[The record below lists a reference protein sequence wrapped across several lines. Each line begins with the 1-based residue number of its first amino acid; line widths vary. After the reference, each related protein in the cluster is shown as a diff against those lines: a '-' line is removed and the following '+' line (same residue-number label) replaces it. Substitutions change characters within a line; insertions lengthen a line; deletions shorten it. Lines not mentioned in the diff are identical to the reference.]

1 MYRVAHSLHIWILGV
16 LTCSCPDNV
25 INLIILYIIR
35 NNSLALTSDIKGLCM
50 QNHIRHS
57 WFFSNGLNFIS
68 VIRIEQREI
77 IMIHGL
83 LDFFSQSLS
92 TNHNIKYNFTENIAV
107 CHVIRYFYTVCC
119 KQWTIDCWLITKHID
134 SSYKPQCFPCW
145 DYTIADW
152 KQVSGENVLRSS
164 LTCDRH

>member
-1 MYRVAHSLHIWILGV
+1 MSYKNFLYRVAHSLHIWILSV

-35 NNSLALTSDIKGLCM
+35 NDSLALTPDIKGLCM

-68 VIRIEQREI
+68 VIRIEQIEI

-92 TNHNIKYNFTENIAV
+92 TNHNIKYNFTANIAV

-119 KQWTIDCWLITKHID
+119 KQTKVLVND
-134 SSYKPQCFPCW
+134 RLLTYYKT
-145 DYTIADW
+145 Y
-152 KQVSGENVLRSS
+152 R
-164 LTCDRH
+164 